1 MSGRPWES
9 AAGPISS
16 VRAPC
21 SLLVLRTRFLPT
33 RRVVEVT
40 WARISNCRLEPERT
54 MLKPSLQLRIG
65 QQLTMTPQL
74 QQAIRLLQLPSLDLQ
89 AHVRETLETNVMLEA
104 EDELALDAPPD
115 AAREREDVPVEE
127 KYAELDGH
135 TAAGDQRE
143 EPEVEI
149 ADEAWGEQ
157 TSGPS
162 DSPWSG
168 EDDRSGD
175 FSDQHGQTLQEQL
188 IEQLELAKLSPVD
201 LAIARVITDAITD
214 DGYLKDDLEEVRLS
228 LLPEIEATIA
238 DVERVL
244 AAVRSLEPAGVGAR
258 NLGECIALQL
268 RQLHP
273 DTRARDIA
281 IRVALEH
288 LDLVAGQQLVLLRR
302 QLRCSEGD
310 LEMALALVRSC
321 HPRPGAAVNPAQA
334 EYVIPDV
341 FVRRTDHGWIGEINQ
356 ATVPRVRVNQSYAN
370 LISRA
375 PDHAML
381 RTQLQEARWLMRSLE
396 IRNETLVKVARCIV
410 QRQTS
415 FFEIGEEAME
425 PLILKDVAEAVEMHE
440 STISR
445 VTTAKYMH
453 TPRGVFEFRYFFS
466 SHVAAADGTEM
477 SSTAIRAKLRK
488 LISQENPDNPLSDA
502 KLAEIL
508 SQEGIP
514 VARRTVAKYREGM
527 QIAPSNER
535 KRAAARAS

>member
-1 MSGRPWES
+1 
-9 AAGPISS
+9 
-16 VRAPC
+16 
-21 SLLVLRTRFLPT
+21 
-33 RRVVEVT
+33 
-40 WARISNCRLEPERT
+40 

-89 AHVRETLETNVMLEA
+89 AHVRETLETNVMLEGD
-104 EDELALDAPPD
+104 DETLEIPQDIV
-115 AAREREDVPVEE
+115 RERDEAPVRIEE
-127 KYAELDGH
+127 KYAELDGIS
-135 TAAGDQRE
+135 TPPDQRE
-143 EPEVEI
+143 TPEVEI
-149 ADEAWGEQ
+149 ADEAWGEH

-162 DSPWSG
+162 DRSWSG
-168 EDDRSGD
+168 DDDRSGD
-175 FSDQHGQTLQEQL
+175 FSDRHGQTLQEQL
-188 IEQLELAKLSPVD
+188 IEQLELAKLSAID
-201 LAIARVITDAITD
+201 IAIARVITDAITD
-214 DGYLKDDLEEVRLS
+214 DGYLKDALEDVRLS
-228 LLPEIEATIA
+228 LLPEIEATVA

-244 AAVRSLEPAGVGAR
+244 GIVQSLEPAGVGAR
-258 NLGECIALQL
+258 TLGECIALQL
-268 RQLHP
+268 RQLDP
-273 DTRARDIA
+273 ATPARDIA

-288 LDLVAGQQLVLLRR
+288 LDLVAGQQLSLLRR
-302 QLRCSEGD
+302 QLRCNESD

-341 FVRRTDHGWIGEINQ
+341 FVRRTDHGWIVEINQ
-356 ATVPRVRVNQSYAN
+356 STVPKVRVNQSYAN

-415 FFEIGEEAME
+415 FFELGEEAME

-477 SSTAIRAKLRK
+477 SSTAIRAKIK
-488 LISQENPDNPLSDA
+488 KQISQENPENPLSDA

>member
-1 MSGRPWES
+1 
-9 AAGPISS
+9 
-16 VRAPC
+16 
-21 SLLVLRTRFLPT
+21 
-33 RRVVEVT
+33 
-40 WARISNCRLEPERT
+40 

-104 EDELALDAPPD
+104 EEETFEPLGDSV
-115 AAREREDVPVEE
+115 REREETSEPKDE
-127 KYAELDGH
+127 KYAELDGKS
-135 TAAGDQRE
+135 TPAEQRE

-157 TSGPS
+157 TGGPS
-162 DSPWSG
+162 DTPWSG
-168 EDDRSGD
+168 DDDRSSD
-175 FSDQHGQTLQEQL
+175 FSDRHGLTLQEQL
-188 IEQLELAKLSPVD
+188 IEQLELAKLSTVD
-201 LAIARVITDAITD
+201 MAIARVIADAVTD
-214 DGYLKDDLEEVRLS
+214 DGYLKDNLDDIRAS
-228 LLPEIEATIA
+228 LLPEIDTSLEH
-238 DVERVL
+238 VERIL
-244 AAVRSLEPAGVGAR
+244 ALVQSLEPAGVGAR

-268 RQLHP
+268 RQLHA
-273 DTRARDIA
+273 DTPARDIA

-341 FVRRTDHGWIGEINQ
+341 FVRRTEHGWMVEINQ
-356 ATVPRVRVNQSYAN
+356 ATVPRVRVNNAYAN
-370 LISRA
+370 LISRS

-396 IRNETLVKVARCIV
+396 IRNDTLIKVARCIV

-415 FFEIGEEAME
+415 FFELGEEAME

-466 SHVAAADGTEM
+466 SHVEAADGKEM
-477 SSTAIRAKLRK
+477 SSIAIRAKIRK
-488 LISQENPDNPLSDA
+488 LISQENPDNPCSDS